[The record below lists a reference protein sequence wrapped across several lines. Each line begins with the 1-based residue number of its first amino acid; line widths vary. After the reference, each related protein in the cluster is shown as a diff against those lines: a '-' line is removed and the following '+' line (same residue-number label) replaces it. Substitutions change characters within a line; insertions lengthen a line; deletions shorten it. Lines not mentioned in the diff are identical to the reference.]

1 MYAVTRMK
9 NPCEGCNRQK
19 DPDNCQNYRKCND
32 YRFWI
37 NWNWAMFRGYPKRM
51 ALKKEAK

>member
-1 MYAVTRMK
+1 MAVTRMK
-9 NPCEGCNRQK
+9 NPCEGCKRQK

-51 ALKKEAK
+51 ALKKGAK

>member
-1 MYAVTRMK
+1 MTVTKMK
-9 NPCEGCNRQK
+9 NPCEGCKRVKNTATCTGYK
-19 DPDNCQNYRKCND
+19 GCSD